1 VTLPAESPAVVIL
14 DVMNLRGSEGKRDD
28 ALFSIRDFDGYVSA
42 LTSVLPHAV
51 IVGIVDG
58 TSVNGDD
65 DRNWQSQFETL
76 NDLHELRRRTKLHK
90 DNPMYLCL
98 LPPKTQETQRQSL
111 YKKIAKRPTEYKPDL
126 QYIAADPVEVHLV
139 EKFAPNSALITYDL
153 LAKPE
158 DFNFFPANHEL
169 RSNIFEPNWLSSS
182 GRYEFRQKGR
192 VTRRRPSRRK
202 KTTPG
207 ADAPLIEDFLPSVPP
222 SEQEVID
229 LRLRAYGYVH
239 DVVNEHRAA
248 GNRTVPIVLKWQRPK
263 SPFDV
268 LDSRKFPKKVPEPT
282 VPLEELDQIDNAQI
296 RNLEDS
302 GVITRVETEDVDLVR
317 SIEELRPFMGK
328 RVRVHAMLRVDGD
341 GVTLIWIG
349 TESRVQVVVKEA
361 TSSLKSGLVRVE
373 GVLSDEGG
381 NLVLSVAAAK
391 DVRRESLSDVV
402 VRRLGR
408 LVKKD
413 FDGHS
418 VGEWS
423 FPALPRRKAPRT
435 SAPAVLVDGGKD
447 DSGSEPGGRSSRH
460 PANSGSTGATLAAIG
475 EETALGAFDDSSNRV
490 TADGRGENGRTSQ
503 VDEPPTTGPA
513 PERLRYKNRW
523 IGAAIAVTITLAIA
537 LASYALTDVF
547 GFKTPKPAAC
557 VDLGQ
562 QACDALVSEWRAD
575 AIRIFIYGV
584 RDADGVVR

>member
-1 VTLPAESPAVVIL
+1 MTLPADSPAVVIL
-14 DVMNLRGSEGKRDD
+14 DVMNLRGSGRRRKD
-28 ALFSIRDFDGYVSA
+28 ALFSIRDFDAYLSA
-42 LTSVLPHAV
+42 LVRAIPHAAC
-51 IVGIVDG
+51 IGIIDG
-58 TSVNGDD
+58 TAANRGWKGV
-65 DRNWQSQFETL
+65 FESEEDQREL
-76 NDLHELRRRTKLHK
+76 LRRSILPPEQPGHL
-90 DNPMYLCL
+90 YL
-98 LPPKTQETQRQSL
+98 LPQKH
-111 YKKIAKRPTEYKPDL
+111 KKFGIFGDL
-126 QYIAADPVEVHLV
+126 KYLKADPVCVHLL
-139 EKFAPNSALITYDL
+139 EQFSPNAALITFDL
-153 LAKPE
+153 MNKPE
-158 DFNFFPANHEL
+158 DLDYFPIDHEL
-169 RSNIFEPNWLSSS
+169 RSNVFMPLWLESEQTHVFLNRRQIDGFSEGWTREFFEAVENHEVP
-182 GRYEFRQKGR
+182 R
-192 VTRRRPSRRK
+192 
-202 KTTPG
+202 
-207 ADAPLIEDFLPSVPP
+207 IEDFLHSVML
-222 SEQEVID
+222 SEPEISE
-229 LRLRAYGYVH
+229 LRLLAYGYVH

-282 VPLEELDQIDNAQI
+282 VAFEELDQIDDTQR

-302 GVITRVETEDVDLVR
+302 DVITRVETEDVDLVR
-317 SIEELRPFMGK
+317 SIEELRPFVGK

-349 TESRVQVVVKEA
+349 TESRVQVVVKES

-381 NLVLSVAAAK
+381 NLMLSVAAAK

-413 FDGHS
+413 FYGHS
-418 VGEWS
+418 GGEWS

-435 SAPAVLVDGGKD
+435 SAPAVLVDGGKG

-460 PANSGSTGATLAAIG
+460 PANSGSTGATVAAIG

-537 LASYALTDVF
+537 LASYALTDIF
-547 GFKTPKPAAC
+547 RFETPKPAAC
-557 VDLGQ
+557 VDLSQ